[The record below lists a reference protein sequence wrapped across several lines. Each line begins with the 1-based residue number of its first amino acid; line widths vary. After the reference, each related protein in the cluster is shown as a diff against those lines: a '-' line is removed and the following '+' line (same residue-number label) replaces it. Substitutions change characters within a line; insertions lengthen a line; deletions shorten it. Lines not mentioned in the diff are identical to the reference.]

1 VILIDGHGAVY
12 RVVAPLAPA
21 RPKSCGLAARTRLQ
35 TDLQRW
41 AECRPPSAQ
50 QQQQQ
55 CSPVAGLPRGEAAR
69 VNPESCA
76 AVNLMYGH
84 REPVGMRRTTPTV
97 AWAVNTCR
105 CARFPT
111 LVPGPDGGADDYRVR
126 ALAGL
131 DVEDI
136 LLQSTPG
143 YLHRPP
149 QRSGTA
155 SDDDNGN
162 PDCREVPVN
171 ARPMSA
177 TTQRPPSATIHSPPS
192 AVSYRPS
199 SAWSHRFASYR
210 AAATGSDIR
219 HRPSSAAVIV
229 RDIAAAPTEDLSTPE
244 GRTQLYKRLAHEAR
258 QRERLHKHR
267 TETLRRRREWRHRVH
282 KGRMAKVRHDRA
294 QRKRRRSA
302 GK

>member
-1 VILIDGHGAVY
+1 
-12 RVVAPLAPA
+12 
-21 RPKSCGLAARTRLQ
+21 
-35 TDLQRW
+35 
-41 AECRPPSAQ
+41 
-50 QQQQQ
+50 
-55 CSPVAGLPRGEAAR
+55 
-69 VNPESCA
+69 
-76 AVNLMYGH
+76 
-84 REPVGMRRTTPTV
+84 MRRTTPTV

-143 YLHRPP
+143 YLIPPP

-171 ARPMSA
+171 AGVAYDIYRPSSA
-177 TTQRPPSATIHSPPS
+177 TTQRPPSATIHRPPSTTIHRPPS
-192 AVSYRPS
+192 AVSNGAPGTTIYSLQSVVSNRPPGS
-199 SAWSHRFASYR
+199 TYWPFQT
-210 AAATGSDIR
+210 AATGSDIR

-267 TETLRRRREWRHRVH
+267 TETLRRHREWRHRVH
-282 KGRMAKVRHDRA
+282 NGRMAKVEHDRA